1 MSSRNLNGGTDG
13 STSSY
18 SDGSTSNESC
28 SNNNTY
34 NTFNIVNNIHPFSQ
48 KVLFPT
54 NNQFNPSQQ
63 VSVQIN
69 SIDES
74 EKKFV
79 RYQMQVTYNGTI
91 WYLSRRFSEFHT
103 LLDVVSIVWG
113 YFRWFSNSRFFYWS
127 WGKNTPI
134 HLSSSHRRK
143 CSLSSFPVN
152 SSSLAFKGSIC
163 SWIK

>member
-34 NTFNIVNNIHPFSQ
+34 NTYSIVNNIHPFSQ
-48 KVLFPT
+48 KVLFPL
-54 NNQFNPSQQ
+54 NNQFNPSQL
-63 VSVQIN
+63 SVQIN
-69 SIDES
+69 SIDDG

-91 WYLSRRFSEFHT
+91 WYMSRRFSEFHA
-103 LLDVVSIVWG
+103 LLDVVSILYEVK
-113 YFRWFSNSRFFYWS
+113 RCILNV
-127 WGKNTPI
+127 
-134 HLSSSHRRK
+134 
-143 CSLSSFPVN
+143 SFLYTI
-152 SSSLAFKGSIC
+152 LAEERIS
-163 SWIK
+163 